1 MRRQLGVNTWV
12 WTSPTDTAAVET
24 YVPKARAMGFDMIEL
39 GIEDMTAL
47 DYARAREILTEH
59 ACGVSATV
67 VMAPGR
73 DLVDDDPHVRA
84 ATVAYV
90 RHCVDACATMGAR
103 NLSGPIYATVGRTWR
118 QTPDERAATLD
129 MLCGHLI
136 DLATYAHDHGVV
148 LGLEPLNRFETS
160 LVNTAEQVMEIVD
173 RVDHPG
179 CGVLLDTFHMNIEE
193 KSLGGA
199 IRRCGDK
206 LVHLHTCEN
215 DRGAPGTGN
224 VPWDDVSQA
233 LDDIGY
239 DGPLVIESFTSDVV
253 SIARA
258 AAVWRSFEPSQDAL
272 AETGLRFLRDRL
284 A

>member
-1 MRRQLGVNTWV
+1 MRRPVGVNTWV
-12 WTSPTDTAAVET
+12 WTSPTDVAALEA
-24 YVPKARAMGFDMIEL
+24 YVPKVRAMGFDMIEL
-39 GIEDMTAL
+39 GIEDTSVL
-47 DYARAREILTEH
+47 DYARAREVLAEH
-59 ACGVSATV
+59 DCGVSVAA

-73 DLVDDDPHVRA
+73 DLVDDDADVRKE
-84 ATVAYV
+84 TVAYV
-90 RHCVDACATMGAR
+90 QHCIDACVTMGAR
-103 NLSGPIYATVGRTWR
+103 NLVGPIYSTVGRTWR
-118 QTPDERAATLD
+118 QTPEERAATLD
-129 MLCGHLI
+129 LLCGNLG
-136 DLATYAHDHGVV
+136 DLATYAHERGVA

-160 LVNTAEQVMEIVD
+160 LVNTAEQVMEIVE

-193 KSLGGA
+193 KSLRDA

-224 VPWDDVSQA
+224 VDWGDVALA

-258 AAVWRSFEPSQDAL
+258 AAVWRPFEPSQDEL
-272 AETGLRFLRDRL
+272 AETGLRFLRERL